1 MLFSSVVKEQM
12 KSQIQY
18 VEKEWNAAK
27 ANHWQA
33 WKKVVNK
40 WKHISM
46 YAVHTKLNT
55 KNIQGIGLKKKK
67 QQKITKHKG
76 GDSSYIS
83 QHKDCTF
90 CFFKTQKKI

>member
-1 MLFSSVVKEQM
+1 
-12 KSQIQY
+12 
-18 VEKEWNAAK
+18 
-27 ANHWQA
+27 
-33 WKKVVNK
+33 
-40 WKHISM
+40 M

-55 KNIQGIGLKKKK
+55 KNIQGIGFKKKK